1 MNFLAKRISSI
12 FILSF
17 FVLSSFA
24 NTGDNPGDKNKIE
37 ETSKIEYSIYP
48 IINSNKIRV
57 AYQKSGNE
65 KVAIK
70 IYDAKKNLLFSDI
83 QKNTTYLK
91 RNYNFDNIGKGTYYV
106 KIVSG
111 DFEIDQKVSVGASS
125 KSLFSAYLSP
135 QLVNNKVRIAFQ
147 HADSP
152 VLISVV
158 NKDGSKLYDKTLF
171 DTQNFSSLFNLSSLD
186 RGEYQ
191 IRISSDYKVVEQSY
205 EIN

>member
-1 MNFLAKRISSI
+1 MYFLH
-12 FILSF
+12 
-17 FVLSSFA
+17 FA

-37 ETSKIEYSIYP
+37 ETANIEYSIYP

-91 RNYNFDNIGKGTYYV
+91 RNYNFDNIGEGTYYV

-111 DFEIDQKVSVGASS
+111 DFEIDQKVMVGASS
-125 KSLFSAYLSP
+125 KSQFSAYLSP

-147 HADSP
+147 HADNP

-186 RGEYQ
+186 KGEYL
-191 IRISSDYKVVEQSY
+191 IRISSENESVEKTY
-205 EIN
+205 VIN